1 MTCLLSFVGTG
12 STSCMDKYEIIARLL
27 YIQRYTYIIYIDFY
41 IRMRVFINIQ
51 IDMERTFEKARR
63 IIVIPEM
70 RKFCTIGKMCKLV
83 SFTIGRKGATWLIG

>member
-12 STSCMDKYEIIARLL
+12 STSYRINMKSLPGFFIFRGIPIL
-27 YIQRYTYIIYIDFY
+27 YIGLY

-51 IDMERTFEKARR
+51 RDMERTFEKARR
-63 IIVIPEM
+63 IIVIPKM